1 MNHLIFDTETTGFYN
16 PKLSPTSHLQARVI
30 QLAAVKLDNELN
42 EVEHLNVLIKPEE
55 WFTIYEGAYNAH
67 GISLDKCRSEGVDRL
82 EAIARLI
89 IMSQD
94 CDVLC
99 SHNFE
104 FDYNMLKV
112 ELANSNKKYVDD
124 IFHDWHYCTMSL
136 MTPICKVPHKRRNAF
151 GQAYKWP
158 KLIEAMNFIGKPF
171 VGKEHDGLSD
181 ARACA
186 EIYRWLIKNNY
197 IKFNAQ
203 EYIENNLA

>member
-55 WFTIYEGAYNAH
+55 WFTMSEGAFNAH
-67 GISLDKCRSEGVDRL
+67 GISLEKCRNEGVSNDTAL
-82 EAIARLI
+82 CFFKILFN
-89 IMSQD
+89 D
-94 CDVLC
+94 CGALV
-99 SHNFE
+99 SHNYE
-104 FDYNMLKV
+104 FDSNMLSV
-112 ELANSNKKYVDD
+112 EYKERITDNSMVKEC
-124 IFHDWHYCTMSL
+124 CTMSL
-136 MTPICKVPHKRRNAF
+136 MTPICKLPHKRRNAF
-151 GQAYKWP
+151 GQTYKWP
-158 KLIEAMNFIGKPF
+158 KLIEALNFIGKPF

-203 EYIENNLA
+203 ESVENNLA